1 MGYSSRA
8 QVKMKK
14 DIEIPESEL
23 DFVKDP
29 SQIERLTMT
38 FQNLIYQE
46 TIREIAAEKFKK
58 KAKNEER

>member
-1 MGYSSRA
+1 
-8 QVKMKK
+8 MKK